1 MTELRF
7 RISFDA
13 PIRVSTGR
21 AGPGVDAA
29 VDPTDPLPATSLK
42 GVVRATAT
50 RLLGTDHRLIEAVFG
65 SPRRESAWEW
75 SGARTETVWTA
86 PQRAARMQ
94 VVDHVAAHDM
104 VALAEQVHTP
114 AAIFTVTAL
123 ADLPVPE
130 LDAHIGVLTIAATAT
145 RSLGA
150 GRCRG
155 TGWVHITCLNHPP
168 TPERIR
174 AFLTTETPA

>member
-13 PIRVSTGR
+13 PMRVSSGR
-21 AGPGVDAA
+21 ARPGVDAA

-65 SPRRESAWEW
+65 SPRQEGAWEW
-75 SGARTETVWTA
+75 SAAVSETAWTA
-86 PQRAARMQ
+86 PQRAARIQ

-104 VALAEQVHTP
+104 VALAEQIHTP
-114 AAIFTVTAL
+114 TAVFAVTAL
-123 ADLPVPE
+123 ADLAAPE
-130 LDAHIGVLTIAATAT
+130 LDAHIGVLTVAATAT

-150 GRCRG
+150 GRRRG
-155 TGWVHITCLNHPP
+155 TGWVHITCLTHPP
-168 TPERIR
+168 TADRIR
-174 AFLTTETPA
+174 AFLTTENPA